1 MKTRLAIPA
10 LLALLILVF
19 LASLAFGELRL
30 SLGQVVGAF
39 TGGGDDIARTVVRD
53 FRLPRALVGLAV
65 GAALGASG
73 AVMQAFFRNPLA
85 SPGLLGVS
93 SGGALGAVAV
103 LALGPLLST
112 GLGTGLGFAAAT
124 LWALPLASV
133 LGAFAATGAVIML
146 AQSGAGTERL
156 LLSGVALNALLGAG
170 TSFLLTTTVGHFEV
184 NAQILFW
191 LMGGLENRSWEHVWM
206 GVPAILAACL
216 LLLPL
221 GRAMNLLSLGEQS
234 AQSLGVDVRRLR
246 WRLILLSTLLTAL
259 ATAVAGIVGFVGL
272 VVPHVLRLAFG
283 PDHRR
288 LLPYSMLGGATF
300 VLVCDLVTRTFP
312 LGLRLGVV
320 TSLIGGPFFLWLLRR
335 PR

>member
-1 MKTRLAIPA
+1 MKSRIVIPV
-10 LLALLILVF
+10 LLALLVVAF

-30 SLGQVVGAF
+30 SFHQVIDALM
-39 TGGGDDIARTVVRD
+39 GGGDDIARTVVRD

-73 AVMQAFFRNPLA
+73 VVMQAFFRNPLA

-103 LALGPLLST
+103 LALGPI
-112 GLGTGLGFAAAT
+112 LGFAAAT
-124 LWALPLASV
+124 MWALPLASV
-133 LGAFAATGAVIML
+133 IGAFGATGAVLVL
-146 AQSGAGTERL
+146 AQRGAGTERL

-170 TSFLLTTTVGHFEV
+170 TSFLLTTTAGHFEV

-191 LMGGLENRSWEHVWM
+191 LMGGLESRSWDHVLM
-206 GVPAILAACL
+206 GVPAILLACL

-246 WRLILLSTLLTAL
+246 RQLIALSTVLTAL

-272 VVPHVLRLAFG
+272 VVPHVLRLAFR

-300 VLVCDLVTRTFP
+300 LLACDLITRTFP

-320 TSLIGGPFFLWLLRR
+320 TSIVGGPFFLWLLRR

>member
-1 MKTRLAIPA
+1 MRSRLAVPV
-10 LLALLILVF
+10 LLALLVLAF
-19 LASLAFGELRL
+19 LASLAFGEVRL
-30 SLGQVVGAF
+30 SFGQVFGAL
-39 TGGGDDIARTVVRD
+39 TGSGDELARTIVRD
-53 FRLPRALVGLAV
+53 FRLPRALVGMAV

-73 AVMQAFFRNPLA
+73 VVMQAFFRNPLA

-103 LALGPLLST
+103 LALSPM
-112 GLGTGLGFAAAT
+112 LGFAAAT

-133 LGAFAATGAVIML
+133 IGAFAATGAVLML
-146 AQSGAGTERL
+146 AQRGAGTERL

-170 TSFLLTTTVGHFEV
+170 TSFLLTTTAGHFEV

-191 LMGGLENRSWEHVWM
+191 LMGGLESRGWEHVWI
-206 GVPAILAACL
+206 GVPAILLACL

-221 GRAMNLLSLGEQS
+221 GRAMDLLSLGEQS

-246 WRLILLSTLLTAL
+246 RQLVVLSTILTAL

-283 PDHRR
+283 PEHRR

-300 VLVCDLVTRTFP
+300 LLACDLITRTFP

-320 TSLIGGPFFLWLLRR
+320 TALIGGPFFLWLLRR

>member
-1 MKTRLAIPA
+1 VRTRLAIPV
-10 LLALLILVF
+10 LLALLILAF

-30 SLGQVVGAF
+30 SFGQVVDAL
-39 TGGGDDIARTVVRD
+39 TGSGDDIARTVVRD

-103 LALGPLLST
+103 LALGPM
-112 GLGTGLGFAAAT
+112 LGFAAAT

-133 LGAFAATGAVIML
+133 IGAFAATGAVIML
-146 AQSGAGTERL
+146 AQSGTGTERL
-156 LLSGVALNALLGAG
+156 LLSGVALSALLGAG

-191 LMGGLENRSWEHVWM
+191 LMGGLESRSWEHVWM
-206 GVPAILAACL
+206 GVPGVLVACL

-246 WRLILLSTLLTAL
+246 WQLIVLSTVLTAL
-259 ATAVAGIVGFVGL
+259 ATAMAGIVGFVGL
-272 VVPHVLRLAFG
+272 VVPHVLRLIFG

-288 LLPYSMLGGATF
+288 LLPYSMLGGASF
-300 VLVCDLVTRTFP
+300 LLACDLITRTFP

>member
-1 MKTRLAIPA
+1 MSRSRLAVPG
-10 LLALLILVF
+10 LLALLVLTF
-19 LASLAFGELRL
+19 LASLAFGEVRL
-30 SLGQVVGAF
+30 SCGQVAGAL
-39 TGGGDDIARTVVRD
+39 TGGNDDLARTIVRD
-53 FRLPRALVGLAV
+53 FRLPRALVGMAV

-73 AVMQAFFRNPLA
+73 VVMQAFFRNPLA

-103 LALGPLLST
+103 LALGPMLGS
-112 GLGTGLGFAAAT
+112 GLGLAAAT

-133 LGAFAATGAVIML
+133 VGAFAATGAVLML
-146 AQSGAGTERL
+146 AQRGAGTERL
-156 LLSGVALNALLGAG
+156 LLAGVALNALLGAG
-170 TSFLLTTTVGHFEV
+170 TSFLLTTTAGHFEV

-191 LMGGLENRSWEHVWM
+191 LMGGLESRSWEHVWM
-206 GVPAILAACL
+206 GVPAIGVACL

-221 GRAMNLLSLGEQS
+221 GRAMDLLSLGEQS

-246 WRLILLSTLLTAL
+246 WQLIVLSTVLTAF

-272 VVPHVLRLAFG
+272 VVPHVLRLSFG

-288 LLPYSMLGGATF
+288 LLPYSMLGGASF
-300 VLVCDLVTRTFP
+300 LLACDLITRTFP

-320 TSLIGGPFFLWLLRR
+320 TALIGGPFLLWLLRR

>member
-1 MKTRLAIPA
+1 MTPTWVHRVAFPVA
-10 LLALLILVF
+10 LIILGVLM
-19 LASLAFGELRL
+19 LASLAVGDMRLGLTRIYEGLLRRDELATMVL
-30 SLGQVVGAF
+30 WN
-39 TGGGDDIARTVVRD
+39 I
-53 FRLPRALVGLAV
+53 RLPRMLVSMLVGSALAS
-65 GAALGASG
+65 SG
-73 AVMQAFFRNPLA
+73 LVMQAYFRNSLA

-103 LALGPLLST
+103 LALSPL
-112 GLGTGLGFAAAT
+112 LGFAAAT

-133 LGAFAATGAVIML
+133 LGAFAATGAVLML
-146 AQSGAGTERL
+146 AQRGAGTERL

-170 TSFLLTTTVGHFEV
+170 TSFLLTTTAGHFEV

-191 LMGGLENRSWEHVWM
+191 LMGGLESRSWEHVWM
-206 GVPAILAACL
+206 GVPAILVACL

-221 GRAMNLLSLGEQS
+221 GRAMDLLSLGEQS

-246 WRLILLSTLLTAL
+246 RQLIVLSTILTAL

-300 VLVCDLVTRTFP
+300 LLACDLITRTFP

-320 TSLIGGPFFLWLLRR
+320 TSLVGGPFFLWLLRR

>member
-1 MKTRLAIPA
+1 MKPRLAVPL
-10 LLALLILVF
+10 LLAALILVF
-19 LASLAFGELRL
+19 LAALAFGEIRF
-30 SLGQVVGAF
+30 SLAQVAGALA
-39 TGGGDDIARTVVRD
+39 GGGDDLARTVVRD
-53 FRLPRALVGLAV
+53 FRLPRALVGMAA

-73 AVMQAFFRNPLA
+73 VVMQAFFRNPLA

-93 SGGALGAVAV
+93 SGGALGAVVV
-103 LALGPLLST
+103 LALSPLM
-112 GLGTGLGFAAAT
+112 GFAAAT
-124 LWALPLASV
+124 MWALPLASV
-133 LGAFAATGAVIML
+133 LGAFAATGAVLML
-146 AQSGAGTERL
+146 AQRGAGTERL

-191 LMGGLENRSWEHVWM
+191 LMGGLESRSWEHVWM
-206 GVPAILAACL
+206 GVPAILVACL

-221 GRAMNLLSLGEQS
+221 GRAMDLLSLGEQS

-246 WRLILLSTLLTAL
+246 RQLIVLSTILTAL

-300 VLVCDLVTRTFP
+300 LLACDLITRTFP

>member
-1 MKTRLAIPA
+1 MRPRVAVPLLLT
-10 LLALLILVF
+10 LLALTF

-30 SLGQVVGAF
+30 SFGQVIGAL
-39 TGGGDDIARTVVRD
+39 TGGSDEVARTVVRD

-73 AVMQAFFRNPLA
+73 VVMQAFFRNPLA

-103 LALGPLLST
+103 LALGPM
-112 GLGTGLGFAAAT
+112 LGFAAAT
-124 LWALPLASV
+124 MWALPLASV
-133 LGAFAATGAVIML
+133 VGAFAATGMVLML
-146 AQSGAGTERL
+146 AQRGAGTERL

-170 TSFLLTTTVGHFEV
+170 TSFLLTTTAGHFEV

-191 LMGGLENRSWEHVWM
+191 LMGGLESRSWEHVWM
-206 GVPAILAACL
+206 GVPAILVACL

-221 GRAMNLLSLGEQS
+221 GRAMDLLSLGEQS

-246 WRLILLSTLLTAL
+246 RQLIVLSTILTAL

-288 LLPYSMLGGATF
+288 LLPYSMLGGAIF
-300 VLVCDLVTRTFP
+300 LLACDLITRTFP

-320 TSLIGGPFFLWLLRR
+320 TALIGGPFFLWLLRR

>member
-1 MKTRLAIPA
+1 MKPRVAVPLLLA
-10 LLALLILVF
+10 LLALTF

-30 SLGQVVGAF
+30 SFGQVLGAL
-39 TGGGDDIARTVVRD
+39 TNGTDEVARTVVRD

-73 AVMQAFFRNPLA
+73 VVMQAFFRNPLA

-103 LALGPLLST
+103 LATGPLF
-112 GLGTGLGFAAAT
+112 GFAAAT

-133 LGAFAATGAVIML
+133 AGAFAATGMVLML
-146 AQSGAGTERL
+146 AQRGAGAERL

-170 TSFLLTTTVGHFEV
+170 TSFLLTTTAGHFEV

-191 LMGGLENRSWEHVWM
+191 LMGGLESRSWEHVWM
-206 GVPAILAACL
+206 GVPAILVACL

-221 GRAMNLLSLGEQS
+221 GRAMDLLSLGEQS

-246 WRLILLSTLLTAL
+246 RQLIALSTVLTAL

-272 VVPHVLRLAFG
+272 VVPHILRLAFG

-288 LLPYSMLGGATF
+288 LLPYSMLGGAIF
-300 VLVCDLVTRTFP
+300 LLACDLVTRTFP

-320 TSLIGGPFFLWLLRR
+320 TALIGGPFFLWLLRR

>member
-1 MKTRLAIPA
+1 MRPRLAIPA
-10 LLALLILVF
+10 LLALLA
-19 LASLAFGELRL
+19 LAFVGALAFGELRL
-30 SLGQVVGAF
+30 SPGQVVAAL
-39 TGGGDDIARTVVRD
+39 TGGGDDLARTVIRD
-53 FRLPRALVGLAV
+53 FRLPRALVGMAV

-73 AVMQAFFRNPLA
+73 VVMQAFFRNPLA

-103 LALGPLLST
+103 LALGPALGVA
-112 GLGTGLGFAAAT
+112 GLAM
-124 LWALPLASV
+124 WALPAASI
-133 LGAFAATGAVIML
+133 LGAFAATGAVLLL
-146 AQSGAGTERL
+146 AQRGAGTERL

-170 TSFLLTTTVGHFEV
+170 TSFLLTSTAGHFEV

-191 LMGGLENRSWEHVWM
+191 LMGGLESRSWEHVWM
-206 GVPAILAACL
+206 GVPAIAAGCL

-221 GRAMNLLSLGEQS
+221 GRAMDLLSLGEQS

-246 WRLILLSTLLTAL
+246 RQLILLSTVLTAL

-272 VVPHVLRLAFG
+272 VVPHVMRLAFG

-288 LLPYSMLGGATF
+288 LLPYSMLGGAAF
-300 VLVCDLVTRTFP
+300 LLACDLITRTFP

-320 TSLIGGPFFLWLLRR
+320 TSLVGGPFFLWLLRR